1 MLFIAYTVTCICE
14 KYLSSSVIY
23 FCQPKN
29 TSWIHNK
36 PQYFIKSKKK
46 YCRRQNFSFWQ
57 FFLGIFLFFI
67 FYLFFL
73 FYLFTCLWDIQTIN
87 YSPPPPHR
95 DFSPIIY
102 LSLHCSVEIDQH
114 LLGIRGENQLLI
126 MGINQHTDKAHNL

>member
-1 MLFIAYTVTCICE
+1 MVFIAYTVTCICE
-14 KYLSSSVIY
+14 KYLSFSVIY

-57 FFLGIFLFFI
+57 FFFGIFLFFI
-67 FYLFFL
+67 FYLFFY
-73 FYLFTCLWDIQTIN
+73 FIYLPVYEISKQLIT
-87 YSPPPPHR
+87 PPPPHR

-102 LSLHCSVEIDQH
+102 LSLHCLVEIDQH